1 MTVQADAFDVLSA
14 QGADGVP
21 STPVAPDGAAMSTVP
36 CIPADPA
43 APAARMLDAVPSADV
58 RAAAAAALARVRAR
72 RGAHDDL
79 WVFGYASLIWRPD
92 FEPAETRSAVVH
104 GFHRALAI
112 RSCINRGS
120 PECPGLVFALVAG
133 GSCRGVALRIEGSR
147 ADAELERLWV
157 REMPN
162 AAYTPKWL
170 PCRTP
175 AGVVRALAFTLDR
188 TSPGHVGTPGDAALL
203 HVLRTARGRYGST
216 LDYLLDTAR
225 CLRARGIRDRRVER
239 LAALAQAVRSDG

>member
-1 MTVQADAFDVLSA
+1 MTVQADAFDALSA

-21 STPVAPDGAAMSTVP
+21 GTPVAPDGAAMSTVS
-36 CIPADPA
+36 CTAADPA

-58 RAAAAAALARVRAR
+58 RAAAAALARVRAER
-72 RGAHDDL
+72 DASDDL
-79 WVFGYASLIWRPD
+79 WLFGYASLIWRPD
-92 FEPAETRSAVVH
+92 FEPAETRPAVVH
-104 GFHRALAI
+104 GFHRALAM

-133 GSCRGVALRIEGSR
+133 GSCRGVALRIPGSV

-162 AAYTPKWL
+162 AVYTPRWL
-170 PCRTP
+170 PRRTP
-175 AGVVRALAFTLDR
+175 AGTLRALAFTLDR
-188 TSPGHVGTPGDAALL
+188 ASPGHVGTPHDAALL
-203 HVLRTARGRYGST
+203 DVLRTARGRYGST

-239 LAALAQAVRSDG
+239 LAMLAQAVRSGG